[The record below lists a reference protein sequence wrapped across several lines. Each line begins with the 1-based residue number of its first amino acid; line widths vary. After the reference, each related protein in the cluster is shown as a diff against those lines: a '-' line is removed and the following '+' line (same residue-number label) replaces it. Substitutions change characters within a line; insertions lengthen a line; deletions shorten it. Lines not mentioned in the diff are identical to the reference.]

1 MVLIAGAALAA
12 LAVIPHGAGGGARSA
27 LVQRSGYVQ
36 AVRPRS
42 KAVAMR
48 NLATHA
54 AHGKG
59 SAPDALQAAAH
70 AAVRDIEQKYAQA
83 KMHMLEET
91 RVEAPTTDGLFL
103 SAFKQMLEQERSG
116 AKPAVAAGE
125 PVAMGLPE
133 PDKNPDKIMLKMYM
147 ESECPACRKFSTTIV
162 KEVLAAEGLGDV
174 IDFEYVAWG
183 WGAIK
188 TPPTERQ
195 LELDPHAGY
204 DVLNHTAQL
213 LPVLQQL
220 KDPRVQAGLAAQPDI
235 LYQVGVCAH
244 EGARTC

>member
-1 MVLIAGAALAA
+1 
-12 LAVIPHGAGGGARSA
+12 
-27 LVQRSGYVQ
+27 
-36 AVRPRS
+36 
-42 KAVAMR
+42 
-48 NLATHA
+48 
-54 AHGKG
+54 
-59 SAPDALQAAAH
+59 
-70 AAVRDIEQKYAQA
+70 
-83 KMHMLEET
+83 MHMLEET

-195 LELDPHAGY
+195 LELDPHAGWARCATR
-204 DVLNHTAQL
+204 HP
-213 LPVLQQL
+213 LPGW
-220 KDPRVQAGLAAQPDI
+220 RVRARGRTHALAYTYSDM
-235 LYQVGVCAH
+235 LGH
-244 EGARTC
+244 G